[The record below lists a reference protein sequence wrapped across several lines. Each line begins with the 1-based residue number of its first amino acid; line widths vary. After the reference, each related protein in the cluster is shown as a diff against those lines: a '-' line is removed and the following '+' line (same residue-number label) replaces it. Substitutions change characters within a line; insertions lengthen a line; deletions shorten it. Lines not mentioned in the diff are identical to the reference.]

1 MGDTYFLYSKY
12 MVNKNKKICAT
23 SHFHQKI
30 LLIQPPIQDFYQTQI
45 RQEPLGL
52 AYLQASLQAA
62 GFNAEILDCLEEN
75 TRQTIAIPPE
85 LAYIRPYY
93 PINDLSPFKIFG
105 HFLHFGLRF
114 ENIFQKIREIQPDLV
129 GISANFSPYFPI
141 VIQIARLCKQY
152 RAEVPVV
159 VGGHHVSACP
169 AETLREPGFDFV
181 VIGEGENT
189 FCLLAQ
195 HYFEGK
201 SRELS
206 ALPGLGF
213 RENGEIRLNR
223 PANQVND
230 LDSLKKPHYRSA
242 SKMKMILTSRGCPRN
257 CQFCSIHHV
266 MGKTIR
272 ERSIENVIDEM
283 KFWFQQGITQ
293 FDFEDDNLICH
304 PARAQKLFLEIIHNF
319 GERTLKL
326 SAMNGLAADHLNSE
340 ILNLMTLA
348 GFEWLNLPLV
358 SGTVAMQKIIKRN
371 QSHEQFFKIVELAAQ
386 YELKVVG
393 YLILG
398 LPDDTIENMIQDI
411 LGLTQQRLLLG
422 PSIFYPPPGSESYL
436 DCIQKKYIQPF
447 DYIKFR
453 STAVPV
459 ETGNFKR
466 VDVITLFRLARLI
479 NYLKELLDTQ
489 FLPQK
494 AVVESFMTGSDFQIE
509 NPVARRLNRQEIGA
523 YLLQD
528 FFYHQDFHGLRLD
541 HQVGNQHY
549 YKKIEYIQSLAILE
563 FFRNKLAGLKLRGVS
578 RREEAIF

>member
-1 MGDTYFLYSKY
+1 MLK
-12 MVNKNKKICAT
+12 KNQKICAS

-52 AYLQASLQAA
+52 AYLQASLHAA
-62 GFNAEILDCLEEN
+62 GFSAEILDCLEEN
-75 TRQTIAIPPE
+75 TRQTIVIPPE
-85 LAYIRPYY
+85 LAYITPYY
-93 PINDLSPFKIFG
+93 PTNDLSPFKIFG
-105 HFLHFGLRF
+105 HFLHFGLSF
-114 ENIFQKIREIQPDLV
+114 ENIFQKIREMQPDLV

-169 AETLREPGFDFV
+169 AETLREPVFDFV

-195 HYFEGK
+195 HYFDGK
-201 SRELS
+201 SRELY

-213 RENGEIRLNR
+213 RENGEIRLNQ
-223 PANQVND
+223 PANPLKD
-230 LDSLKKPHYRSA
+230 LDSLKTPHYRSP

-272 ERSIENVIDEM
+272 ERSIENVIGEM
-283 KFWFQQGITQ
+283 KFWYQQGIQQ
-293 FDFEDDNLICH
+293 FDFEDDNLIYH
-304 PARAQKLFLEIIHNF
+304 PARAEKLFLEIIHNF

-326 SAMNGLAADHLNSE
+326 SAMNGLAADHLNCE

-358 SGTVAMQKIIKRN
+358 SGTVTVQRKIKRN
-371 QSHEQFFKIVELAAQ
+371 QSHEQFLKIVELAAH

-411 LGLTQQRLLLG
+411 LGLMQQRLLLG
-422 PSIFYPPPGSESYL
+422 PSIFYPPPGSETYL
-436 DCIQKKYIQPF
+436 DCVQKKYIQPF

-489 FLPQK
+489 LLPPK
-494 AVVESFMTGSDFQIE
+494 AVIESLIKGSVFQIE
-509 NPVARRLNRQEIGA
+509 NPIDHRLNRQETGA
-523 YLLQD
+523 YLLKD
-528 FFYHQDFHGLRLD
+528 FFDHQDFHGVRLD
-541 HQVGNQHY
+541 HKIGNQYY
-549 YKKIEYIQSLAILE
+549 YKKIEYIQSPAILD
-563 FFRNKLAGLKLRGVS
+563 FFRNNLPGLSLRGVS
-578 RREEAIF
+578 SREEAIF